1 MVAKGQSPRDLAIG
15 KPRGLPLISEQRRF
29 AVIEH
34 DEHVAQGVEHLI
46 AIEPRF
52 ARVVENHGMPSARR
66 VQNELSSLLKI
77 IVEQLISLKAA
88 DAIWQRIETRLHP
101 FEAEEILKIEHDQL
115 KLLGLTG
122 AKTKCFHDICRA
134 VNSGALNFS
143 ALHQISNEEVLKK
156 LMSLSGIGPWTADI
170 YLLSALGRADACP
183 SSDLALQVAAQDLL
197 GLKERPSPKQFLAV
211 AEAWRPWRSV
221 AARLLWSHYRGLKG
235 LNQRVK

>member
-1 MVAKGQSPRDLAIG
+1 MVIG
-15 KPRGLPLISEQRRF
+15 KPRGLPLISEQAIF
-29 AVIEH
+29 PVIEN
-34 DEHVAQGVEHLI
+34 DEHVAEGVDHLI

-52 ARVVENHGMPSARR
+52 ARVLEAHGVPSARR
-66 VQNELSSLLKI
+66 AENNLASLLKI

-101 FEAEEILKIEHDQL
+101 FDAAEILKLEHDQL
-115 KLLGLTG
+115 KSLGLTG
-122 AKTKCFHDICRA
+122 AKTTCFHAICTA
-134 VNSGALNFS
+134 VTNGELDFS
-143 ALHQISNEEVLKK
+143 ALHYIPDEDVLKK

-183 SSDLALQVAAQDLL
+183 SGDLALQLAAQDLL
-197 GLKERPSPKQFLAV
+197 ALKERPSPKQFLAI

-235 LNQRVK
+235 LSQHVK